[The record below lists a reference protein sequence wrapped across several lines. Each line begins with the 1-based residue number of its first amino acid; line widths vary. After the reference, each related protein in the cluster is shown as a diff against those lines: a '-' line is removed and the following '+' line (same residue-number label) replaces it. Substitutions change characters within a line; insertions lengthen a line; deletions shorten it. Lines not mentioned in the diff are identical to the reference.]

1 MLAHPVPSP
10 SIATEAVV
18 APLAEARRAPRLSV
32 QLAVSE
38 AEVREA
44 QRLRHAIFVEEM
56 GARLHNTLPGHDD
69 DAFDPHCRH
78 LRVRETAGGRLI
90 GCTRLL
96 TDTAARAAGGF
107 YSETEFELGPV
118 RGLAGRIAEIGRT
131 CVHREHRNGA
141 TIATLWAG
149 IAGFVAEHEVRYL
162 IGCASVPLAED
173 MAQRVFSE
181 LAAQHLT
188 EDTLRVR
195 PRQPLPRRD
204 LDARGRAVLP
214 PLLKAYLRVG
224 ARIAGEPCVDADFG
238 CADLFILLDTVQLE
252 RRYARH
258 FLDRPQ

>member
-1 MLAHPVPSP
+1 M
-10 SIATEAVV
+10 TD
-18 APLAEARRAPRLSV
+18 APHH
-32 QLAVSE
+32 
-38 AEVREA
+38 
-44 QRLRHAIFVEEM
+44 HADALKYEDWAGEM
-56 GARLHNTLPGHDD
+56 GARLHSTLPGHDE
-69 DAFDPHCRH
+69 DALDVHCRH
-78 LRVRETAGGRLI
+78 LLVREAASGRLI
-90 GCTRLL
+90 GSTRIL

-107 YSETEFELGPV
+107 YSESEFELGPV
-118 RGLAGRIAEIGRT
+118 RALPGRLMEIGRT
-131 CVHREHRNGA
+131 CVHRDYRNGA